1 MGYRRNEAPGAG
13 VLSSRMRFNNPNGGL
28 MKTGLIAARVL
39 SLGMVLSA
47 AHSAWAM
54 PFSVGAPVS
63 AEQGASISASLVDDG
78 VAQLEAADILLTF
91 DSAVFTYLGAAVG
104 SVTSGFSLV
113 AGSPVSVGGTLL
125 QVELSLATSG
135 AAVDGVSGSLVDLSF
150 LIKSNAPLGF
160 SEFVFAGKPLS
171 DYDIPITSGGITV
184 TQAPTQSAP
193 EPVSTALVGVGILA
207 LAAGR
212 RRPTR
217 TVTPRHDQV
226 ALAVQ

>member
-1 MGYRRNEAPGAG
+1 
-13 VLSSRMRFNNPNGGL
+13 

-39 SLGMVLSA
+39 SLGMVLAA